1 MAKIWYVSANAQTIR
16 EQRSLAW
23 CIDKLWIS
31 PRDYRGANLPGE
43 MKSESVW
50 VEITTDEAREA
61 PGYRQGFHWS
71 YLTPA
76 EVEERLRRV

>member
-1 MAKIWYVSANAQTIR
+1 MAKIWYVSPNTQTLR
-16 EQRSLAW
+16 EQRPLAW

-31 PRDYRGANLPGE
+31 PRDYRGPGLPADR
-43 MKSESVW
+43 KSESVW
-50 VEITTDEAREA
+50 VEITEFEAQEA

-76 EVEERLRRV
+76 EVEERLRQV